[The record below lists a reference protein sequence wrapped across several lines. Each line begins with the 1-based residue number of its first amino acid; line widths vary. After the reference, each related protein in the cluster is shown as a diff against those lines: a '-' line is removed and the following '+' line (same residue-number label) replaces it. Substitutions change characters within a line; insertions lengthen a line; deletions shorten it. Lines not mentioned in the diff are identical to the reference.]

1 MGSPNLRLETPP
13 ESCEDPCRVL
23 TRLLC
28 LAEGMRD
35 ERRVVRI
42 QRGDRIGVACRPG
55 VRPAVDPGA
64 SCGVRVYF
72 ATSIARLSRITITFT
87 WPGYSS

>member
-1 MGSPNLRLETPP
+1 
-13 ESCEDPCRVL
+13 
-23 TRLLC
+23 
-28 LAEGMRD
+28 MRD
-35 ERRVVRI
+35 ERRVVRV
-42 QRGDRIGVACRPG
+42 QRCDRSRRRVSATR
-55 VRPAVDPGA
+55 VDQPSIHGA